1 MFRSNQHNTKDTVS
15 IFSTLNSCHR
25 EFNHQS
31 CWGCSN
37 SHSSP
42 CQTAQ
47 YLLENMHLSDVVLHK
62 GALYTQMGSEQVLSL
77 RDETWGEESSW
88 GKAWFVQTA
97 CCMVFIIFMNTFQK
111 SYRIWGGGGVMY
123 LLCISSGLEIVLNYP
138 IQCFS
143 YIALSWNYSL
153 LSMEPKALLS
163 RFPERSS
170 RYHGANRTFGSD

>member
-97 CCMVFIIFMNTFQK
+97 CCMVLIIFMNTFQK
-111 SYRIWGGGGVMY
+111 SYRIWGGGGCHVSALHFFWIGNCLKLSNSMF
-123 LLCISSGLEIVLNYP
+123 LL
-138 IQCFS
+138 
-143 YIALSWNYSL
+143 YSL
-153 LSMEPKALLS
+153 ELKLLS
-163 RFPERSS
+163 SF
-170 RYHGANRTFGSD
+170 YGAKSIVI

>member
-47 YLLENMHLSDVVLHK
+47 YFLENMHLSDVVLHK
-62 GALYTQMGSEQVLSL
+62 GALYTQMGSEQVLKSEGWNLRWRKLLGKGLICSKSL
-77 RDETWGEESSW
+77 LYGFNNFYKYISEILQDL
-88 GKAWFVQTA
+88 
-97 CCMVFIIFMNTFQK
+97 
-111 SYRIWGGGGVMY
+111 GGVCVCHVSALHFFWIGNCLKLSNSMF
-123 LLCISSGLEIVLNYP
+123 LL
-138 IQCFS
+138 
-143 YIALSWNYSL
+143 YSL
-153 LSMEPKALLS
+153 ELKLLS
-163 RFPERSS
+163 SF
-170 RYHGANRTFGSD
+170 YGAKSIVT